1 MPNVYRFGPRWG
13 WAIRQIPLW
22 IRRSCSYHCY
32 DVEEH
37 RLVLY
42 LLRCFD
48 TAGDY
53 IASDS
58 DTMVCPLF
66 HFDFYLTIDDASRDI
81 RYLYQS
87 LVSNIFYCLPWA
99 IALPRIGITPD
110 TAWTYHKWV
119 LWVDHRSFASI
130 LLLLTECIINSGG
143 SLVVSLGIIAFV
155 DGLWALRLCGW
166 RVSRKER
173 TWVFRRTNGGLV
185 SWLLLI
191 FLCCIYTVSS
201 LWILMSGNLK
211 KAYQWL
217 LEIFDGYGPIYDH
230 ITLYM
235 PP

>member
-1 MPNVYRFGPRWG
+1 MPDVHRFGPRRG
-13 WAIRQIPLW
+13 RTIREIPFR

-53 IASDS
+53 IASYS
-58 DTMVCPLF
+58 DTMVCLI
-66 HFDFYLTIDDASRDI
+66 HFYFYLTIDAASRDI

-119 LWVDHRSFASI
+119 L
-130 LLLLTECIINSGG
+130 
-143 SLVVSLGIIAFV
+143 
-155 DGLWALRLCGW
+155 
-166 RVSRKER
+166 
-173 TWVFRRTNGGLV
+173 
-185 SWLLLI
+185 
-191 FLCCIYTVSS
+191 
-201 LWILMSGNLK
+201 
-211 KAYQWL
+211 
-217 LEIFDGYGPIYDH
+217 
-230 ITLYM
+230 
-235 PP
+235 